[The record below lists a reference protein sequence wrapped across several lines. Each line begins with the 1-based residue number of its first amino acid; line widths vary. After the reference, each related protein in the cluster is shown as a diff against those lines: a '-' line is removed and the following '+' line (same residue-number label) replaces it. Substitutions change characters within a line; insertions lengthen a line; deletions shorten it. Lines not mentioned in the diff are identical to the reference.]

1 MRGAAARKDITS
13 GQIIGSSGLLVA
25 AFLFRDVLPFLMV
38 NMRPLL
44 LVRCAVTRGVA
55 LARRF
60 AHVLPVCLSLVSA
73 YVVYDF

>member
-1 MRGAAARKDITS
+1 
-13 GQIIGSSGLLVA
+13 
-25 AFLFRDVLPFLMV
+25 MV
-38 NMRPLL
+38 TMLPLL

-60 AHVLPVCLSLVSA
+60 APVLPVCLSLVSA